1 MRRFFIIRAKI
12 FLRSCRWGFAILAA
26 WFAFGTFAFYHWE
39 RSSLSEAMKVAL
51 FIRFQPSDFWPIY
64 SIWGQW
70 VVFGVVISL
79 FVLQALQR
87 YNPLEACRMLAR
99 EMNNHAIIVGYTHLG
114 ARVVEHFRRTAQ
126 PYVLIDRNPAV
137 VDDLVRAGEPII
149 VDNAGEETTLTDAGV
164 ERASLV
170 VIATNNIDTALLV
183 TKRARQR
190 NKQVPIIVRCYL
202 DEFTEIL
209 EGLGATEIISSS
221 KSAFREIASHLNAP
235 IPSRTP

>member
-1 MRRFFIIRAKI
+1 MGEVLLTPRKLPDATVFHH
-12 FLRSCRWGFAILAA
+12 SG
-26 WFAFGTFAFYHWE
+26 
-39 RSSLSEAMKVAL
+39 
-51 FIRFQPSDFWPIY
+51 QDFWPIY

-70 VVFGVVISL
+70 VVFGVVISM

-99 EMNNHAIIVGYTHLG
+99 EMNNHAIIVGYTHFG

-170 VIATNNIDTALLV
+170 VIATHNIDTALLV

-202 DEFTEIL
+202 DELTEIL

-221 KSAFREIASHLNAP
+221 KSAFREIASHLNAL